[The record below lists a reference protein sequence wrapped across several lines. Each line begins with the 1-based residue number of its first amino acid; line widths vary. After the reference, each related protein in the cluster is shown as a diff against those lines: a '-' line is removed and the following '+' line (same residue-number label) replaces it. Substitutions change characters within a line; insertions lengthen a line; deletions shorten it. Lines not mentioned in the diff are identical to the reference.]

1 MQNTHQAFLG
11 RCVPSFI
18 SFMRGRLQRM
28 SARSNTAP
36 VKPQQLHYP
45 PEGGRGKRVGGEGVR
60 VAGAKRVGEGGQ
72 IKRV

>member
-1 MQNTHQAFLG
+1 
-11 RCVPSFI
+11 
-18 SFMRGRLQRM
+18 M

-45 PEGGRGKRVGGEGVR
+45 PEGGRGKRVEGAVGGGAR

-72 IKRV
+72 IKRVCENKCK